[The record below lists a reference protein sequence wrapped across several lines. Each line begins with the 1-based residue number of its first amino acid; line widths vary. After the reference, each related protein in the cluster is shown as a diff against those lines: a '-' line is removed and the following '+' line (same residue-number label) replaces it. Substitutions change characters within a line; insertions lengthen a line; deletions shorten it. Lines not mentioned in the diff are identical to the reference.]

1 MPLLHATTLT
11 KSWGPLPVLRG
22 LDLIVEPSQIAVIMG
37 ENGAGKSTLL
47 ACLAGDASLDAGS
60 VTVKGIDLRAEPD
73 RARRHLL
80 HLAQHPPLAQ
90 DLSPNEHATAMA
102 GFRDRD
108 KQATLAEFQR
118 LATVLRCDAWLHRP
132 VRALSGGTAHKV
144 ALALA
149 FAAGADL
156 LLLDEPHAGLDVRSA
171 LALRALI
178 LEARAAGRSLILAS
192 HLAEAT
198 LAVADRALVL
208 HKGRFTLDLD
218 RAALAEFHGD
228 ARAFEQAVLAGM
240 DAEPA

>member
-1 MPLLHATTLT
+1 MPRLSATALT

-22 LDLIVEPSQIAVIMG
+22 LDFALDAGQVAVVMG

-47 ACLAGDASLDAGS
+47 ACLAGDASLDGGS
-60 VTVKGIDLRAEPD
+60 VTVAGIDLCTDPD

-80 HLAQHPPLAQ
+80 HLAQHPPLAA
-90 DLSPNEHATAMA
+90 DLSPNEHAKAMA

-108 KQATLAEFQR
+108 TQATMAEFQR
-118 LATVLRCDAWLHRP
+118 VAAVLRCDAWLHRP

-178 LEARAAGRSLILAS
+178 LEARQAGRSLVLAS

-208 HKGRFTLDLD
+208 RQGRFTLDLD
-218 RAALAEFHGD
+218 RAALADFHGD

-240 DAEPA
+240 DARPA